1 MGRQSHGGRTVAGML
16 EAIDGYEPKGGR
28 DPPASEETVMKKN
41 RLESFSDGVFGV
53 MAVFLMFRSAALMGI
68 GTCMLV
74 DAEPRAPRV
83 QAAGS

>member
-1 MGRQSHGGRTVAGML
+1 
-16 EAIDGYEPKGGR
+16 
-28 DPPASEETVMKKN
+28 MKKN

-74 DAEPRAPRV
+74 DAEPRARRV